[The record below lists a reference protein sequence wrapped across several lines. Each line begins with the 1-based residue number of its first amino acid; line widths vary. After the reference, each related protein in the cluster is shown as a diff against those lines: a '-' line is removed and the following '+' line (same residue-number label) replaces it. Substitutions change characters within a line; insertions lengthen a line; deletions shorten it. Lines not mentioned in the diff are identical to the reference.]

1 MDKFELIKIM
11 VQEVDAYYAI
21 VGNNMSLKGY
31 HNFLGEKLAQK
42 NLENDLLKPKRTN
55 NSEIARLLTSL
66 NRYAKFYFKVVLEGE
81 ETQNLDEVV
90 FLIVLMSMGQLSK
103 TELITHT
110 LSEKTTGM
118 EILKRMENNELI
130 RSLIN
135 PKDGRSKLIEI
146 SPKGIALMT
155 KLFPKMDKVSNIVC
169 GNLTE
174 NENELLLSLL
184 KKLDEFHKPIYINN
198 SQKQWLGYGPEEK

>member
-11 VQEVDAYYAI
+11 VREVEAYNAV
-21 VGNNMSLKGY
+21 VGNNLSLEGY
-31 HNFLGEKLAQK
+31 HAFLGEKLVQK
-42 NLENDLLKPKRTN
+42 TLEVDLLKSNRTI

-90 FLIVLMSMGQLSK
+90 FLIILMGMGQLSK
-103 TELITHT
+103 TELITHA

-118 EILKRMENNELI
+118 EILKRMENHELI
-130 RSLIN
+130 RSFLN
-135 PKDGRSKLIEI
+135 PSDGRSKLIEI
-146 SPKGIALMT
+146 SPKGLALMS
-155 KLFPKMDKVSNIVC
+155 KLFPKMDKVSNIIT

-174 NENELLLSLL
+174 KENELLYNLL
-184 KKLDEFHKPIYINN
+184 KKLDDFHKPIFINN
-198 SQKQWLGYGPEEK
+198 SQKQWLGYGSEAK

>member
-11 VQEVDAYYAI
+11 VQEVEAYNAMA
-21 VGNNMSLKGY
+21 GNDLSLKGY
-31 HNFLGEKLAQK
+31 HAYLGEKLIQK
-42 NLENDLLKPKRTN
+42 TLEVDLLKSNRTS

-90 FLIVLMSMGQLSK
+90 ILIILMGMGQLSK
-103 TELITHT
+103 TELITHA

-118 EILKRMENNELI
+118 EILKRMENHELI
-130 RSLIN
+130 RSFLN
-135 PKDGRSKLIEI
+135 PSDGRSKLIEI
-146 SPKGIALMT
+146 SPKGLALMG
-155 KLFPKMDKVSNIVC
+155 KLFPKMDKVSNIIT

-174 NENELLLSLL
+174 KENELLYNLL
-184 KKLDEFHKPIYINN
+184 KKLDDFHKPIFINN
-198 SQKQWLGYGPEEK
+198 SQKQWLGYGSEAK